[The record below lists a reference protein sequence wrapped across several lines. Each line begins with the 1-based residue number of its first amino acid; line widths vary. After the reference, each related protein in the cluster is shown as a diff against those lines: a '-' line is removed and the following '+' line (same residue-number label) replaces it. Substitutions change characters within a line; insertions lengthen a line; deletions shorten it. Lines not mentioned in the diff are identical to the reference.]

1 MHPAL
6 SELETAVRDDK
17 VAHKNTAILLEAQVA
32 VRRLCGGR
40 VTFCKSGK
48 DRTAMSITL
57 EEALL
62 LAETTSQQFPPRHTE
77 FGVGGT
83 EPVATAAATAAA
95 SGGWR
100 AAERS
105 GALADANVLRAHGA
119 RLLVAEK
126 NIGRPLYS
134 FNALQR
140 QFIPEL
146 YQPPPQTIQD
156 VITSALN
163 RDS

>member
-1 MHPAL
+1 
-6 SELETAVRDDK
+6 
-17 VAHKNTAILLEAQVA
+17 
-32 VRRLCGGR
+32 
-40 VTFCKSGK
+40 
-48 DRTAMSITL
+48 MSVTL

-62 LAETTSQQFPPRHTE
+62 LAETMSQR
-77 FGVGGT
+77 T
-83 EPVATAAATAAA
+83 EPHSSSA
-95 SGGWR
+95 GDGWR

-105 GALADANVLRAHGA
+105 GALADANVLREHGC

-126 NIGRPLYS
+126 NVGRPLYS

>member
-1 MHPAL
+1 
-6 SELETAVRDDK
+6 
-17 VAHKNTAILLEAQVA
+17 
-32 VRRLCGGR
+32 
-40 VTFCKSGK
+40 
-48 DRTAMSITL
+48 
-57 EEALL
+57 
-62 LAETTSQQFPPRHTE
+62 
-77 FGVGGT
+77 
-83 EPVATAAATAAA
+83 
-95 SGGWR
+95 
-100 AAERS
+100 ERS

>member
-1 MHPAL
+1 
-6 SELETAVRDDK
+6 
-17 VAHKNTAILLEAQVA
+17 
-32 VRRLCGGR
+32 
-40 VTFCKSGK
+40 
-48 DRTAMSITL
+48 MSVTL

-62 LAETTSQQFPPRHTE
+62 LAETTSARDRACQSGAGPDVTTSPP
-77 FGVGGT
+77 
-83 EPVATAAATAAA
+83 AAAAAA
-95 SGGWR
+95 AGLEEGGWR

-105 GALADANVLRAHGA
+105 GALADANVLREHGC

-126 NIGRPLYS
+126 NVGRPLYS
-134 FNALQR
+134 FNTLQR

>member
-62 LAETTSQQFPPRHTE
+62 LAETTSQQSPPRDSE
-77 FGVGGT
+77 FGVEGPAGA
-83 EPVATAAATAAA
+83 VAAAAAV

>member
-1 MHPAL
+1 
-6 SELETAVRDDK
+6 
-17 VAHKNTAILLEAQVA
+17 
-32 VRRLCGGR
+32 
-40 VTFCKSGK
+40 
-48 DRTAMSITL
+48 MSVTL

-62 LAETTSQQFPPRHTE
+62 LAETTVPQVIPC
-77 FGVGGT
+77 
-83 EPVATAAATAAA
+83 ATAAAGGGGA
-95 SGGWR
+95 GGWR
-100 AAERS
+100 AAERN
-105 GALADANVLRAHGA
+105 GALGDANVLRAHGS
-119 RLLVAEK
+119 RLMVAEK

-146 YQPPPQTIQD
+146 YQPPSQTIQD

>member
-1 MHPAL
+1 
-6 SELETAVRDDK
+6 
-17 VAHKNTAILLEAQVA
+17 
-32 VRRLCGGR
+32 
-40 VTFCKSGK
+40 
-48 DRTAMSITL
+48 MSVTL

-62 LAETTSQQFPPRHTE
+62 LAETTTSEKCLPASGNA
-77 FGVGGT
+77 GVGG
-83 EPVATAAATAAA
+83 AAAGAVMAAA
-95 SGGWR
+95 PSPSGEGWR

-105 GALADANVLRAHGA
+105 GALADANVLREHGC

>member
-1 MHPAL
+1 
-6 SELETAVRDDK
+6 
-17 VAHKNTAILLEAQVA
+17 
-32 VRRLCGGR
+32 
-40 VTFCKSGK
+40 
-48 DRTAMSITL
+48 MSVTL

-62 LAETTSQQFPPRHTE
+62 LESVAMS
-77 FGVGGT
+77 GGGT
-83 EPVATAAATAAA
+83 GVAGTG
-95 SGGWR
+95 GGWR
-100 AAERS
+100 TADRS
-105 GALADANVLRAHGA
+105 GALRDANVLRAHGS

-126 NIGRPLYS
+126 NVGRPLYS

-146 YQPPPQTIQD
+146 YQPPVQTIQD

>member
-1 MHPAL
+1 
-6 SELETAVRDDK
+6 
-17 VAHKNTAILLEAQVA
+17 
-32 VRRLCGGR
+32 
-40 VTFCKSGK
+40 
-48 DRTAMSITL
+48 MSVTL

-62 LAETTSQQFPPRHTE
+62 LAEKTSQRHPPPNSNKGE
-77 FGVGGT
+77 AAGA
-83 EPVATAAATAAA
+83 PQAATV
-95 SGGWR
+95 GWR

-105 GALADANVLRAHGA
+105 GALADANVLRAHGC

>member
-1 MHPAL
+1 
-6 SELETAVRDDK
+6 
-17 VAHKNTAILLEAQVA
+17 
-32 VRRLCGGR
+32 
-40 VTFCKSGK
+40 
-48 DRTAMSITL
+48 MSVTL

-62 LAETTSQQFPPRHTE
+62 LAATTNDSAN
-77 FGVGGT
+77 GVGG
-83 EPVATAAATAAA
+83 
-95 SGGWR
+95 GWR
-100 AAERS
+100 MADRN
-105 GALADANVLRAHGA
+105 GALRDANVLRAHGA

-126 NIGRPLYS
+126 NVGRPLYS

-146 YQPPPQTIQD
+146 YQPPVQTIQD

>member
-1 MHPAL
+1 
-6 SELETAVRDDK
+6 
-17 VAHKNTAILLEAQVA
+17 
-32 VRRLCGGR
+32 
-40 VTFCKSGK
+40 
-48 DRTAMSITL
+48 MSITL

-62 LAETTSQQFPPRHTE
+62 LAGAT
-77 FGVGGT
+77 
-83 EPVATAAATAAA
+83 TAALASAGARGVNAAPA
-95 SGGWR
+95 SSGWGVAGWR
-100 AAERS
+100 AAERN
-105 GALADANVLRAHGA
+105 GALADANVLRAHGC

-146 YQPPPQTIQD
+146 YQPPSQTIQD

>member
-1 MHPAL
+1 
-6 SELETAVRDDK
+6 
-17 VAHKNTAILLEAQVA
+17 
-32 VRRLCGGR
+32 
-40 VTFCKSGK
+40 
-48 DRTAMSITL
+48 MSVTL

-62 LAETTSQQFPPRHTE
+62 LAETTSE
-77 FGVGGT
+77 KNLLS
-83 EPVATAAATAAA
+83 A
-95 SGGWR
+95 SGNTGVMGPGTSVTSGTPPGEGWR

-105 GALADANVLRAHGA
+105 GALADANVLREHGC

-146 YQPPPQTIQD
+146 YQPPPATIQD

>member
-1 MHPAL
+1 
-6 SELETAVRDDK
+6 
-17 VAHKNTAILLEAQVA
+17 
-32 VRRLCGGR
+32 
-40 VTFCKSGK
+40 
-48 DRTAMSITL
+48 MSVTL

-62 LAETTSQQFPPRHTE
+62 LADTTAPQLAT
-77 FGVGGT
+77 GGGIAGNGNGIGGNGMGGSCSST
-83 EPVATAAATAAA
+83 GTGTGGAVA
-95 SGGWR
+95 GGWR
-100 AAERS
+100 AAERN
-105 GALADANVLRAHGA
+105 GALGDANVLRAHGS
-119 RLLVAEK
+119 RLMVAEK

-146 YQPPPQTIQD
+146 YQPPSQTIQD

>member
-1 MHPAL
+1 M
-6 SELETAVRDDK
+6 S
-17 VAHKNTAILLEAQVA
+17 
-32 VRRLCGGR
+32 
-40 VTFCKSGK
+40 VTV
-48 DRTAMSITL
+48 

-62 LAETTSQQFPPRHTE
+62 LAGIVVPTNNVQSGSSRLAGFD
-77 FGVGGT
+77 GVGGENISET
-83 EPVATAAATAAA
+83 KVPAASTAG

-100 AAERS
+100 AADRN
-105 GALADANVLRAHGA
+105 GALGNANVLRAHGV
-119 RLLVAEK
+119 RLMVAEK

>member
-1 MHPAL
+1 
-6 SELETAVRDDK
+6 
-17 VAHKNTAILLEAQVA
+17 
-32 VRRLCGGR
+32 
-40 VTFCKSGK
+40 
-48 DRTAMSITL
+48 MSITL

-62 LAETTSQQFPPRHTE
+62 LAETASQQSPPRDGE
-77 FGVGGT
+77 FGVEGPAVT
-83 EPVATAAATAAA
+83 VAAAAAA

>member
-1 MHPAL
+1 
-6 SELETAVRDDK
+6 
-17 VAHKNTAILLEAQVA
+17 
-32 VRRLCGGR
+32 
-40 VTFCKSGK
+40 
-48 DRTAMSITL
+48 MSITL

-62 LAETTSQQFPPRHTE
+62 LAENASFQGKPSREMGEMTIS
-77 FGVGGT
+77 
-83 EPVATAAATAAA
+83 AA
-95 SGGWR
+95 GCGWR
-100 AAERS
+100 AADRN
-105 GALADANVLRAHGA
+105 GALADANVLRAHGC
-119 RLLVAEK
+119 RLMIAEK
-126 NIGRPLYS
+126 NIGYPLYS

>member
-1 MHPAL
+1 
-6 SELETAVRDDK
+6 
-17 VAHKNTAILLEAQVA
+17 
-32 VRRLCGGR
+32 
-40 VTFCKSGK
+40 
-48 DRTAMSITL
+48 MSITL

-62 LAETTSQQFPPRHTE
+62 LAETTSQQFPPRDRE
-77 FGVGGT
+77 FGVEGT
-83 EPVATAAATAAA
+83 GAVTAAAS

>member
-1 MHPAL
+1 
-6 SELETAVRDDK
+6 
-17 VAHKNTAILLEAQVA
+17 
-32 VRRLCGGR
+32 
-40 VTFCKSGK
+40 
-48 DRTAMSITL
+48 MSVTL

-62 LAETTSQQFPPRHTE
+62 LAE
-77 FGVGGT
+77 
-83 EPVATAAATAAA
+83 ATLHRNESRSGSTGAAAAAATAPAA
-95 SGGWR
+95 SGGGWR

-105 GALADANVLRAHGA
+105 GALGDANVLREHGC

-126 NIGRPLYS
+126 NVGRPLYS

-146 YQPPPQTIQD
+146 YQPPPATIQD

>member
-1 MHPAL
+1 
-6 SELETAVRDDK
+6 
-17 VAHKNTAILLEAQVA
+17 
-32 VRRLCGGR
+32 
-40 VTFCKSGK
+40 
-48 DRTAMSITL
+48 MSVTL

-62 LAETTSQQFPPRHTE
+62 LAEKLSEPHPSPNNNKGGMGAAPTE
-77 FGVGGT
+77 GAPQGV
-83 EPVATAAATAAA
+83 V
-95 SGGWR
+95 GGWR

-105 GALADANVLRAHGA
+105 GALGDANVLRAHGC

>member
-1 MHPAL
+1 
-6 SELETAVRDDK
+6 
-17 VAHKNTAILLEAQVA
+17 
-32 VRRLCGGR
+32 
-40 VTFCKSGK
+40 
-48 DRTAMSITL
+48 MSVTL

-62 LAETTSQQFPPRHTE
+62 LAETLSQRHTSSRSDVDI
-77 FGVGGT
+77 GDT
-83 EPVATAAATAAA
+83 EAAATAPARPAGAA
-95 SGGWR
+95 GLLAVAPASSGEGWR

-105 GALADANVLRAHGA
+105 GALGDANVLREHGC

-126 NIGRPLYS
+126 NVGRPLYS

>member
-1 MHPAL
+1 
-6 SELETAVRDDK
+6 
-17 VAHKNTAILLEAQVA
+17 
-32 VRRLCGGR
+32 
-40 VTFCKSGK
+40 
-48 DRTAMSITL
+48 MSVTL

-62 LAETTSQQFPPRHTE
+62 LAETTSRRTE
-77 FGVGGT
+77 TSGSNAGSGMASM
-83 EPVATAAATAAA
+83 PAAAA
-95 SGGWR
+95 GEGWR
-100 AAERS
+100 TAERS
-105 GALADANVLRAHGA
+105 GALADANVLREHGC

-126 NIGRPLYS
+126 NVGRPLYS

>member
-1 MHPAL
+1 
-6 SELETAVRDDK
+6 
-17 VAHKNTAILLEAQVA
+17 
-32 VRRLCGGR
+32 
-40 VTFCKSGK
+40 
-48 DRTAMSITL
+48 
-57 EEALL
+57 
-62 LAETTSQQFPPRHTE
+62 
-77 FGVGGT
+77 
-83 EPVATAAATAAA
+83 
-95 SGGWR
+95 
-100 AAERS
+100 
-105 GALADANVLRAHGA
+105 ALADANVLRAHGA

>member
-1 MHPAL
+1 
-6 SELETAVRDDK
+6 
-17 VAHKNTAILLEAQVA
+17 
-32 VRRLCGGR
+32 
-40 VTFCKSGK
+40 
-48 DRTAMSITL
+48 MSVTL

-62 LAETTSQQFPPRHTE
+62 LAETTSHRHGGSISNADP
-77 FGVGGT
+77 GV
-83 EPVATAAATAAA
+83 AAATSASAGAAPCE
-95 SGGWR
+95 GWR

-105 GALADANVLRAHGA
+105 GALGDANVLREHGC

-126 NIGRPLYS
+126 NVGRPLYS

>member
-1 MHPAL
+1 
-6 SELETAVRDDK
+6 
-17 VAHKNTAILLEAQVA
+17 
-32 VRRLCGGR
+32 
-40 VTFCKSGK
+40 
-48 DRTAMSITL
+48 MSVTL

-62 LAETTSQQFPPRHTE
+62 LAGATTTTPTPPADAQ
-77 FGVGGT
+77 GVNA
-83 EPVATAAATAAA
+83 PAAAAAA
-95 SGGWR
+95 PASSGWGVAGWR
-100 AAERS
+100 AAERN
-105 GALADANVLRAHGA
+105 GALADANVLRAHGC

-146 YQPPPQTIQD
+146 YQPPSQTIQD

>member
-1 MHPAL
+1 
-6 SELETAVRDDK
+6 
-17 VAHKNTAILLEAQVA
+17 
-32 VRRLCGGR
+32 
-40 VTFCKSGK
+40 
-48 DRTAMSITL
+48 MSITL

-62 LAETTSQQFPPRHTE
+62 LAETTSQQSPPRDSE
-77 FGVGGT
+77 FGVEGPAGA
-83 EPVATAAATAAA
+83 VAAAAV